1 MCSNIIIFIGPP
13 GSGKGSLSHL
23 CVKDLD
29 WAQLS
34 TGSLC
39 RRHIAQNSPIG
50 QKIDFAIKSGKLIDD
65 ALIISMVSEW
75 LKENGMQNEYII
87 LDGFP
92 RTVAQAEELDKL
104 LRDNFASVQIYT
116 VKLDVSSDTVIK
128 RLSARFICPNDACQ
142 AVYST
147 LINSDLKSQDLYKC
161 DECSRVLVSRS
172 DDTIEAIKERLALYY
187 KYEQVLIDHYK
198 HKNQFIGEINVEQSL
213 GNVFQDFRL
222 LLDNKVPHDN
232 T

>member
-39 RRHIAQNSPIG
+39 RRHIAQNSAIG

-65 ALIISMVSEW
+65 DLIVSMVDEW
-75 LKENGMQNEYII
+75 LGENGMLNQYII

-92 RTVAQAEELDKL
+92 RTIAQAEALDKL
-104 LRDNFASVQIYT
+104 LRDKFASVQVHV

-128 RLSARFICPNDACQ
+128 RLTARFICPNDACQ

-147 LINSDLKSQDLYKC
+147 LVNSDLKSQDLYRC
-161 DECSRVLVSRS
+161 DECSQVLVSRS
-172 DDTIEAIKERLALYY
+172 DDTIEAIKERLVLYY
-187 KYEQVLIDHYK
+187 AYEQMLIDYYK
-198 HKNQFIGEINVEQSL
+198 HKNQFIGEIHGEQSL
-213 GNVFQDFRL
+213 RNVFQDFRL
-222 LLDNKVPHDN
+222 LLDNKVLHDN

>member
-1 MCSNIIIFIGPP
+1 MSSNIIIFIGPP

-23 CVKDLD
+23 CVKDLG
-29 WAQLS
+29 WVQLS

-39 RRHIAQNSPIG
+39 RKHIAQNSPIG
-50 QKIDFAIKSGKLIDD
+50 EKIDFAIKSGKLIEDD
-65 ALIISMVSEW
+65 LIVSMVSEW
-75 LKENGMQNEYII
+75 LEQNNVQNEYII

-92 RTVAQAEELDKL
+92 RTIAQAEALDKL
-104 LRDNFASVQIYT
+104 LRDKFASVQIHT
-116 VKLDVSSDTVIK
+116 VKLDVSSETVIK

-147 LINSDLKSQDLYKC
+147 LADSNLKSQDLYKC

-172 DDTIEAIKERLALYY
+172 DDTIEAIKERLVLYY
-187 KYEQVLIDHYK
+187 AYEQMLIDYYK

-213 GNVFQDFRL
+213 STVFQDFKL

-232 T
+232 S

>member
-65 ALIISMVSEW
+65 GLIVSMVDEW
-75 LKENGMQNEYII
+75 LGENGIRKEYII

-92 RTVAQAEELDKL
+92 RTIAQAEALDKL
-104 LRDNFASVQIYT
+104 LRDKFATVQVHA

-128 RLSARFICPNDACQ
+128 RLTARFICPNDSCQ

-147 LINSDLKSQDLYKC
+147 LVNSDLKSQDLYRC
-161 DECSRVLVSRS
+161 DECSHVLVSRS
-172 DDTIEAIKERLALYY
+172 DDTIEAIKERLVLYY
-187 KYEQVLIDHYK
+187 AYEQMLIDYYK
-198 HKNQFIGEINVEQSL
+198 HKNQFIGEIHGEQSL
-213 GNVFQDFRL
+213 RNVFQDFRL
-222 LLDNKVPHDN
+222 LLDNKVLHDN

>member
-29 WAQLS
+29 WIQLS
-34 TGSLC
+34 TGNLC
-39 RRHIAQNSPIG
+39 RKHIAQNSPIG
-50 QKIDFAIKSGKLIDD
+50 QKIDFAIKSGKLIEDD
-65 ALIISMVSEW
+65 LIVSMVSEW
-75 LKENGMQNEYII
+75 LQENGMQNKHII

-104 LRDNFASVQIYT
+104 LRDKFASVQIHT

-147 LINSDLKSQDLYKC
+147 LIGSGLKSQDLYRC

-172 DDTIEAIKERLALYY
+172 DDTIEAIKERLVLYY
-187 KYEQVLIDHYK
+187 TYEQMLLDYYK

-213 GNVFQDFRL
+213 SNVFQDFRL
-222 LLDNKVPHDN
+222 LLDSKVPYDN